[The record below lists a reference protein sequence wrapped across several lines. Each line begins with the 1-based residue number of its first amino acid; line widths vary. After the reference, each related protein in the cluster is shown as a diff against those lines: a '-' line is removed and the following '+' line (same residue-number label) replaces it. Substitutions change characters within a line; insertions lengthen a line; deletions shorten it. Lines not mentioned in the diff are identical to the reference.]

1 MYSDMFT
8 GIIEST
14 GIIKEII
21 TASTNKSFW
30 IESPISHEFKADQSI
45 NHNGACLTVEEV
57 LENRHKVTAIEET
70 LKKTNLDQ
78 WKTGDLVN
86 LERCLK
92 TDSRLD
98 GHIVQGHVDTTGTCI
113 NRKEKPG
120 LEFTVRFPK
129 KFGALLVEKGSVC
142 MNGISLTVFNVSK
155 KTFTVAIIP
164 YTLSHTSLQSVK
176 VGDIVNLE
184 FDLVGKYILRS
195 LSLK

>member
-1 MYSDMFT
+1 MFT

-21 TASTNKSFW
+21 TVSGIKSFW
-30 IESPISHEFKADQSI
+30 IESPISHEFTADQSV
-45 NHNGACLTVEEV
+45 NHNGACLTIEEV
-57 LENRHKVTAIEET
+57 RENRHRVTAIEET
-70 LKKTNLDQ
+70 LKKTNLDL

-92 TDSRLD
+92 LDSRLD

-113 NRKEKPG
+113 KRKEKTG
-120 LEFTVRFPK
+120 SLEFTVRFSK
-129 KFGALLVEKGSVC
+129 KFAGLIVEKGSVC
-142 MNGISLTVFNVSK
+142 MNGISLTVFNISK

-176 VGDIVNLE
+176 EDDVVNLE